1 MSPPVLLH
9 FLYWSV
15 GRFLAHTFLY
25 LYIYML
31 LTDQWADFWPRPS
44 FSIPTCHLL
53 ICGQIPSPHMFY
65 TYMLIN
71 DQWADFWPKH
81 FLYLYASYWS
91 FVRFRAHAFSIPTGI
106 CYILVFCQISSPRF
120 CIPICYLMICWQI
133 SGPGILYTYMLLTDQ
148 WVDFWPRHF
157 LYRYATYWSFVRF
170 RAHAISIPICHLLIC
185 GQISGPGLHVPLL
198 LFLLLH
204 HILLPFWISFRF
216 MSLGGFWIRSIPVE
230 FYFQFSKSIN
240 SEIDM
245 S

>member
-1 MSPPVLLH
+1 M
-9 FLYWSV
+9 
-15 GRFLAHTFLY
+15 GRFLAHTC
-25 LYIYML
+25 
-31 LTDQWADFWPRPS
+31 
-44 FSIPTCHLL
+44 SIPTCL
-53 ICGQIPSPHMFY
+53 
-65 TYMLIN
+65 
-71 DQWADFWPKH
+71 
-81 FLYLYASYWS
+81 
-91 FVRFRAHAFSIPTGI
+91 
-106 CYILVFCQISSPRF
+106 
-120 CIPICYLMICWQI
+120 LMISGQI

-245 S
+245 SKFMY